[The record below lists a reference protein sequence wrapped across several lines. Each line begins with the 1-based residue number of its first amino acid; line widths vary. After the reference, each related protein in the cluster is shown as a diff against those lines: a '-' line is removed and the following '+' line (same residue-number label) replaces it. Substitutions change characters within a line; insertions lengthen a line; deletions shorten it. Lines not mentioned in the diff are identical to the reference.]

1 MRRVTEHKI
10 RSIKKIIFILFALT
24 FLIPASTPLVA
35 EEYYLRVYFSSATV
49 NDQALSPSNPEI
61 RVSPGQRI
69 KGYLEVIVDNNR
81 GGSWITPVI
90 GTQSWTRGQFSC
102 IATDA
107 PTGMSRQIYE
117 FDLTAPST
125 PGTYYIGVFAGW
137 MYTCGEV
144 ASNDHPQNFGD
155 GDDVWDMSDSDWES
169 VISDGQAPSESVYRM
184 PGRAIRVVVIGY
196 TPPQVSI
203 DVFTDK
209 GGKGT
214 DPDGGFYNIGDD
226 ITIYCSIDRDVDFL
240 KVWVEKPDGTSVTL
254 HSGSAKAGTYRFPG
268 KVGEP
273 AGERKVKAFA
283 YVAGETF
290 SDEVRFYVSETKKP
304 PEQGCKIDITE
315 LYSEPEEIY
324 VGDTFCISGRIK
336 NVGSAGICS
345 FGWFV
350 LDWSPR
356 ENLEPRGIIACSPY
370 GREAKLGEEVTP
382 STCPRP
388 CFKALKPG
396 RVKITVG
403 ATACSDYSLCSAD
416 YLPRGCCECS
426 ETATYCNTTEVIE
439 VVVKQKLGRLTHFDL
454 DYHGNPP
461 NSDGNDQTS
470 ITVSP
475 GAKLRIFFRY
485 DEGTSGTPY
494 IIRVYAEWD
503 KKNYL
508 ANSDGNEAYPEEG
521 GMEIGGFRWDVE
533 EYTVPTTPGVYKVRV
548 VYSKSSVPPTWDN
561 YDILLAE
568 GTIVVQSQVKQKLG
582 RLTHFDLDY
591 HGNPPNSDGNDQT
604 SITVSPGAKLRIFFR
619 YDEGTSGTPYIIRVY
634 AEWDKKNYLANSDG
648 NEAYPEEGGM
658 EIGGFRWDVEEYTVP
673 TTPGVYKVRVV
684 YSKSS
689 VPPTWDNYDIL
700 LAEGTIVVQSQENQK
715 PTAYIDSIKPNPAY
729 KDDEIEFKG
738 HGYDPDGS
746 ISKCEWKSSKDGF
759 LSNSCSFKGKLSVGT
774 HTIYFRV
781 MDDKGAWSDWTTATV
796 VVKGGE
802 RPRAEFSYT
811 PGYAEEVISLP
822 EGRSYELYVEGSGRA
837 LIVRVESVDR
847 MFILGSF
854 IKNRYSVNVYKDGET
869 VTTLNPD
876 VSMIE
881 NPGDPAILELAVRP
895 GKARYKIVVTTED
908 IGCVP
913 FVNWPCNGD
922 RVSIKVLVGH
932 FTTKM
937 ARNLSESLSKA
948 IPLWDN
954 PGLQW
959 IGKTLLQILGGID
972 PGRSTLENSL
982 RVTTD
987 HAIKLIAEAYGI
999 PYVSDIK
1006 KMVELILNQ
1015 ERYMREAE
1023 FAGELTTTFS
1033 LHVAQCARTVQL
1045 HPLECPNPPPP
1056 YQVWA
1061 LHNSVNDE
1069 LQSIY
1074 ERLGVTPIRTLST
1087 PRDYDYIGNL
1097 LRLIQRIALG
1107 AENALRAGDL
1117 RSAYHYSLEV
1127 ENVRPYMQWII
1138 EKKADEVVTSDFYR
1152 GAYDFT
1158 KILVISYFG

>member
-24 FLIPASTPLVA
+24 LLMPASAPLAGVYVGETTIFFDDFESYPEGGWPKGWYTDCPCGTIA
-35 EEYYLRVYFSSATV
+35 CGPAFAKVSTDYAFSGTKSLALKAGGIYHEIPDLSYLSTTNTIGFEFSVMVTGQSFIDLYWDAGTGYRRGIDITFLDHEILVGGEPVGTWTEERWYRIKVIDSGGGLEIWVNGELRGKNILPELEDSCST
-49 NDQALSPSNPEI
+49 NRLSIIGGGAYIDDI
-61 RVSPGQRI
+61 RVFT
-69 KGYLEVIVDNNR
+69 L
-81 GGSWITPVI
+81 
-90 GTQSWTRGQFSC
+90 
-102 IATDA
+102 
-107 PTGMSRQIYE
+107 
-117 FDLTAPST
+117 
-125 PGTYYIGVFAGW
+125 
-137 MYTCGEV
+137 
-144 ASNDHPQNFGD
+144 
-155 GDDVWDMSDSDWES
+155 
-169 VISDGQAPSESVYRM
+169 
-184 PGRAIRVVVIGY
+184 GY

-568 GTIVVQSQVKQKLG
+568 GTIVVQSQ
-582 RLTHFDLDY
+582 
-591 HGNPPNSDGNDQT
+591 
-604 SITVSPGAKLRIFFR
+604 
-619 YDEGTSGTPYIIRVY
+619 
-634 AEWDKKNYLANSDG
+634 
-648 NEAYPEEGGM
+648 
-658 EIGGFRWDVEEYTVP
+658 
-673 TTPGVYKVRVV
+673 
-684 YSKSS
+684 
-689 VPPTWDNYDIL
+689 
-700 LAEGTIVVQSQENQK
+700 ENQK
-715 PTAYIDSIKPNPAY
+715 PTA
-729 KDDEIEFKG
+729 
-738 HGYDPDGS
+738 
-746 ISKCEWKSSKDGF
+746 
-759 LSNSCSFKGKLSVGT
+759 
-774 HTIYFRV
+774 
-781 MDDKGAWSDWTTATV
+781 
-796 VVKGGE
+796 
-802 RPRAEFSYT
+802 
-811 PGYAEEVISLP
+811 
-822 EGRSYELYVEGSGRA
+822 
-837 LIVRVESVDR
+837 
-847 MFILGSF
+847 
-854 IKNRYSVNVYKDGET
+854 
-869 VTTLNPD
+869 
-876 VSMIE
+876 
-881 NPGDPAILELAVRP
+881 
-895 GKARYKIVVTTED
+895 
-908 IGCVP
+908 
-913 FVNWPCNGD
+913 
-922 RVSIKVLVGH
+922 
-932 FTTKM
+932 
-937 ARNLSESLSKA
+937 
-948 IPLWDN
+948 
-954 PGLQW
+954 
-959 IGKTLLQILGGID
+959 
-972 PGRSTLENSL
+972 
-982 RVTTD
+982 
-987 HAIKLIAEAYGI
+987 
-999 PYVSDIK
+999 
-1006 KMVELILNQ
+1006 
-1015 ERYMREAE
+1015 
-1023 FAGELTTTFS
+1023 
-1033 LHVAQCARTVQL
+1033 
-1045 HPLECPNPPPP
+1045 
-1056 YQVWA
+1056 
-1061 LHNSVNDE
+1061 
-1069 LQSIY
+1069 
-1074 ERLGVTPIRTLST
+1074 
-1087 PRDYDYIGNL
+1087 
-1097 LRLIQRIALG
+1097 
-1107 AENALRAGDL
+1107 
-1117 RSAYHYSLEV
+1117 
-1127 ENVRPYMQWII
+1127 
-1138 EKKADEVVTSDFYR
+1138 
-1152 GAYDFT
+1152 
-1158 KILVISYFG
+1158 